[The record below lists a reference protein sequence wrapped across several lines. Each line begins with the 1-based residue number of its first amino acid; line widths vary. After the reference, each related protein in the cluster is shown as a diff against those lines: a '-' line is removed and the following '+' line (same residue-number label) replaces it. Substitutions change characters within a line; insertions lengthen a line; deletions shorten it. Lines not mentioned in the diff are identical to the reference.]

1 MSSLK
6 EEGNLEKILPSNGP
20 SINEVKKYL
29 SKYKNEFIILKIGSV
44 LDDANLFKTLIED
57 ICILKKLGFN
67 PILIHGGG
75 KKLTNKLNQSNIK
88 SDFINGLRVTDNKII
103 NVVEEVFLE
112 FNKEIINEI
121 KKNSINTASISNK
134 ENNII
139 PRSIKKSMDEILGAT
154 KFAEAF
160 KENEIQIKRDIKTDR
175 FLKEDKKIA
184 VEMIRQEMLEAAVS
198 VLNKVEKRPLLIGV
212 TLLTSLDQI
221 SIEKIGIKIN
231 LKDQVIRLTKMCKE
245 KGLDGVVCS
254 PQEISDIRK
263 EIGKDFLLVTP
274 GIRSLKVENDDQKRT
289 STVSEAIGK
298 GADYVVIGR
307 EITSD
312 KDPNKKI
319 QKILETV

>member
-139 PRSIKKSMDEILGAT
+139 LVKKINEQLGFVGKPT
-154 KFAEAF
+154 ELIINVLQKIIDS
-160 KENEIQIKRDIKTDR
+160 NEIPVIAPLGLDSEGQVYNVNADDIASFVAKKLNARRLLFISDTVVFD
-175 FLKEDKKIA
+175 KDKKLIS
-184 VEMIRQEMLEAAVS
+184 EINS
-198 VLNKVEKRPLLIGV
+198 EKAKELIKN
-212 TLLTSLDQI
+212 DII
-221 SIEKIGIKIN
+221 SGGMVVKIN
-231 LKDQVIRLTKMCKE
+231 NCLDVVINSKV
-245 KGLDGVVCS
+245 KGVCILDGKTPRALLFELLSSAGCGTL
-254 PQEISDIRK
+254 IRK
-263 EIGKDFLLVTP
+263 
-274 GIRSLKVENDDQKRT
+274 
-289 STVSEAIGK
+289 
-298 GADYVVIGR
+298 
-307 EITSD
+307 
-312 KDPNKKI
+312 
-319 QKILETV
+319 